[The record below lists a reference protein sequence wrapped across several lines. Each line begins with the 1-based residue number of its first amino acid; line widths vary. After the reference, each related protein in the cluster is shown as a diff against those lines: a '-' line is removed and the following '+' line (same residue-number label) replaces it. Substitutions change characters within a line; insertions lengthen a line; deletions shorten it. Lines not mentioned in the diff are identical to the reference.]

1 LKRIVKEAIS
11 GFALVISSIG
21 LLSMFFIGP
30 PNYNNHEAIF
40 AIILI
45 VVALLSMAALVT
57 YSRTGWSIEGF
68 DNEWDAARILSPSES
83 IFLSRN
89 PNQETRTDEIS
100 DQKKDDEYYDHRS
113 RL

>member
-1 LKRIVKEAIS
+1 MKRIVKEAIF
-11 GFALVISSIG
+11 GVALLASFIG

-30 PNYNNHEAIF
+30 PNYNNQEAIF

-57 YSRTGWSIEGF
+57 YSRTGWSIEGSN
-68 DNEWDAARILSPSES
+68 NECDAAKLLSPSES
-83 IFLSRN
+83 IFLSL
-89 PNQETRTDEIS
+89 PDQETKTDEITN
-100 DQKKDDEYYDHRS
+100 QKKDDEYYDHRS